1 MAVIKATNSHV
12 GISRVI
18 DYVTKEEK
26 TEEKFV
32 SGINCE
38 PETAKEE
45 MQATKILWN
54 KTGGRTCMH
63 FVHSYHANEKIT
75 PEQAHENA
83 LELARNT
90 SAWHGHEV
98 LVATHIDRGHIHS
111 HIVINSVN
119 FENGRKL
126 QFSKADL
133 QEIKDRCNEQSR
145 AQGLAVPEKG
155 KTFEDARRE
164 ETVAN
169 KMSTYQL
176 LKKAERGEVKSYVQD
191 IALAV
196 MDCREVAKNR
206 QEFIQKMQEKG
217 YAVKWEDNRK
227 YITFVDLARQQAGE
241 KQYKIRNNKLDM
253 YYNLDLTK
261 EGLENEFASNSRKY
275 EKSGNERATDKG
287 KPEIESTIT
296 SGTRS
301 INAAYTGNDESAAL
315 ARAVT
320 ERKERADRVVERR
333 EREAIEARREREEA
347 VRRKREAEAR
357 ERAAAEK
364 RKQQRQENQRTR
376 SRDRD
381 FER

>member
-98 LVATHIDRGHIHS
+98 LVATHIDCGHIHS

-315 ARAVT
+315 ARAVA